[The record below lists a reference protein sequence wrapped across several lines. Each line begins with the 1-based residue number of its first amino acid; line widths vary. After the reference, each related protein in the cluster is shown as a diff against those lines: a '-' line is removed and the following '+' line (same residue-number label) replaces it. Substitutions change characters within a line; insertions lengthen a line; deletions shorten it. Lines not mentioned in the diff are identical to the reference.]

1 MTKFL
6 KIILISIGFIVTMSA
21 AKAQEID
28 GVAAVLEDYII
39 LKSTVEGQYQQAL
52 SQGDILPED
61 AKCQILDQL
70 LLEKLFL
77 AQAERDSIYIGE
89 DDVEGELNR
98 RMGVFVN
105 MFGTE
110 EKLVEYYGKSVY
122 ELKAEFRADVRQQML
137 SEKMKGNIFS
147 GLEIS
152 PKEVDAFYK
161 SIPKDSL
168 PFFNAEVEVGQIVIL
183 SKPTIAQKQEAK
195 EKAEAIRVDLLNGS
209 GFELQALLY
218 STDPGSA
225 NNGGDL
231 GWVERGVFV
240 PDFEAVAFRL
250 KENEISEVVETQYG
264 FHIIQLLEKKGNRIK
279 ARHILISPVVDE
291 TNSFTASQD
300 LIKVKQKIDS
310 KELNFQEAVKQ
321 YSEDENSKTNG
332 GLITN
337 QQTGNSFFEMNQ
349 LEPEVVL
356 ALDGKNPGDFSK
368 ILPFVSQSGQKGYRI
383 VYLKS
388 ETPAHKASIETDYSK
403 IKAVAKQTKQMDVLN
418 EWVEDK
424 SKTVYVKFG
433 SGFDNCENLEKW
445 QSNKTVSK

>member
-52 SQGDILPED
+52 SQDANLPLD

-77 AQAERDSIYIGE
+77 AEAERDSIYIGE
-89 DDVEGELNR
+89 DDVENELNR

-122 ELKAEFRADVRQQML
+122 ELKAEFRSDVRQQML
-137 SEKMKGNIFS
+137 SEKMKGNIFT

-152 PKEVDAFYK
+152 PKEVSAFYEG
-161 SIPKDSL
+161 IPKDSL

-183 SKPTIAQKQEAK
+183 SKATIAQKQEAK
-195 EKAEAIRVDLLNGS
+195 EKAEAIRADLLNGS

-231 GWVERGVFV
+231 GWVQRGVFV

-250 KENEISEVVETQYG
+250 KENEISEVVETEYG
-264 FHIIQLLEKKGNRIK
+264 YHIIQLLEKKGNRIK
-279 ARHILISPVVDE
+279 ARHILISPAVDE
-291 TNSFTASQD
+291 TNSFTASQE
-300 LIKVKQKIDS
+300 LIKVKNKIDS

-321 YSEDENSKTNG
+321 YSEDETSKTNG

-337 QQTGNSFFEMNQ
+337 QQTGNSLFEMNQ

-356 ALDGKNPGDFSK
+356 ALDDKKPGDFSK
-368 ILPFVSQSGQKGYRI
+368 ILPFVSQNGQKGYRI

-433 SGFDNCENLEKW
+433 TGFGDCDVLEKW
-445 QSNKTVSK
+445 QSSSVSK

>member
-6 KIILISIGFIVTMSA
+6 KIILISIGFILTINA

-52 SQGDILPED
+52 SQGDVLPAD
-61 AKCQILDQL
+61 AKCLILDQL

-77 AQAERDSIYIGE
+77 AEAERDSIYIGE
-89 DDVEGELNR
+89 DDVESELNR

-122 ELKAEFRADVRQQML
+122 DLKAEFRADVRQQML

-152 PKEVDAFYK
+152 PKEVNAFYAD
-161 SIPKDSL
+161 IPKDSL

-195 EKAEAIRVDLLNGS
+195 EKAEAIRADLLNGS

-231 GWVERGVFV
+231 GWVQRGVFV

-250 KENEISEVVETQYG
+250 NENEISEVVETEYG
-264 FHIIQLLEKKGNRIK
+264 YHIIQLLEKKGNRIK
-279 ARHILISPVVDE
+279 ARHILISPAVDE

-300 LIKVKQKIDS
+300 LIKVKNKIDS
-310 KELNFQEAVKQ
+310 KELNFQQAVKQ

-388 ETPAHKASIETDYSK
+388 ETPAHQASIDTDYSK

-418 EWVEDK
+418 EWVEEK

-433 SGFDNCENLEKW
+433 SGFEDCDVLDKW
-445 QSNKTVSK
+445 KTNTVSK

>member
-168 PFFNAEVEVGQIVIL
+168 PFF
-183 SKPTIAQKQEAK
+183 
-195 EKAEAIRVDLLNGS
+195 
-209 GFELQALLY
+209 
-218 STDPGSA
+218 
-225 NNGGDL
+225 
-231 GWVERGVFV
+231 
-240 PDFEAVAFRL
+240 
-250 KENEISEVVETQYG
+250 
-264 FHIIQLLEKKGNRIK
+264 
-279 ARHILISPVVDE
+279 
-291 TNSFTASQD
+291 
-300 LIKVKQKIDS
+300 
-310 KELNFQEAVKQ
+310 
-321 YSEDENSKTNG
+321 
-332 GLITN
+332 
-337 QQTGNSFFEMNQ
+337 
-349 LEPEVVL
+349 
-356 ALDGKNPGDFSK
+356 
-368 ILPFVSQSGQKGYRI
+368 
-383 VYLKS
+383 
-388 ETPAHKASIETDYSK
+388 
-403 IKAVAKQTKQMDVLN
+403 
-418 EWVEDK
+418 
-424 SKTVYVKFG
+424 
-433 SGFDNCENLEKW
+433 
-445 QSNKTVSK
+445 